1 MLAKAVATEAGA
13 NFINISMSTIAS
25 KVICFAHLLSGIIFF
40 CGRFVCLDFL
50 LSCVFGD
57 ALDSGLEKLRST

>member
-25 KVICFAHLLSGIIFF
+25 KVIYFAHLLSGIIFSVE
-40 CGRFVCLDFL
+40 GLV
-50 LSCVFGD
+50 
-57 ALDSGLEKLRST
+57 ALTFY